1 MNIMDVHILYVVS
14 VRIMYNNKIKNV
26 QNVDNYIRK

>member
-1 MNIMDVHILYVVS
+1 MNIMDVRILYVDS
-14 VRIMYNNKIKNV
+14 VKIMYNNKIKNA